1 MFKKINEKIAFKA
14 TQLFGN
20 MFTFW
25 LFCIWAFLPLI
36 PALENYKETILYISS
51 GFIQLAALPLIMVGQ
66 EVLGRES
73 EKRSIDDHRMIEHQ
87 YVRMEAAM
95 EKLSLILCEI
105 RELHLDTHRML
116 KKQNDVPEDI

>member
-1 MFKKINEKIAFKA
+1 MFVKINEKIAFKA

-36 PALENYKETILYISS
+36 PALEYYKETILYISS

-66 EVLGRES
+66 EIMGRSAE
-73 EKRSIDDHRMIEHQ
+73 ERSVADHFMLQEQ
-87 YVRMEAAM
+87 YKDIKDML
-95 EKLSLILCEI
+95 KEI
-105 RELHLDTHRML
+105 KELHQHTHL
-116 KKQNDVPEDI
+116 LIKQKKNDVPDES

>member
-1 MFKKINEKIAFKA
+1 MKSINEKIAILFTKC
-14 TQLFGN
+14 FGN

-25 LFCIWAFLPLI
+25 LFCGWAFLPLI
-36 PALENYKETILYISS
+36 PALSNYKESILYISS

-73 EKRSIDDHRMIEHQ
+73 EIRSIDDHRMIEHQ

-95 EKLSLILCEI
+95 EKLGLILCEI

-116 KKQNDVPEDI
+116 KKQNDVPEDV